1 MNTSQSSRRPTAAVV
16 VQSLLWLWLI
26 CLSVL
31 VVLGYQ
37 TMSDLADQER
47 LGTRLQRLEAQV
59 AGLAETTQ
67 TLQQRPAAATATV
80 LQDARQALEAR
91 IAQFEQALSDRA
103 TADDLQALRAEVEQ
117 IKARQTAAPV
127 PRAAAPAQPRASGK
141 AAAKPEPP
149 PLPFRVVGAELRAG
163 QRSVSVAP
171 SSADFTPDQLQVL
184 LPGDALGP
192 WRLQAI
198 EGNTAVF
205 QAGDQT
211 RRVAIP

>member
-1 MNTSQSSRRPTAAVV
+1 MNAPQASRRPAAAVV

-26 CLSVL
+26 GLSVF
-31 VVLGYQ
+31 VALGYQ
-37 TMSDLADQER
+37 TMNDQADQER
-47 LGTRLQRLEAQV
+47 LDSRLQRLEARS
-59 AGLAETTQ
+59 AGLVESIEAI
-67 TLQQRPAAATATV
+67 QQRPAVATAADLKDT
-80 LQDARQALEAR
+80 RQVLEAR
-91 IAQFEQALSDRA
+91 AAQVEKTLSGYA
-103 TADDLQALRAEVEQ
+103 AADDLQALRAEVEQ

-149 PLPFRVVGAELRAG
+149 PLPFRVVGAELRAA
-163 QRSVSVAP
+163 QPSVSVAP
-171 SSADFTPDQLQVL
+171 SSADSTPDQLQVL
-184 LPGDALGP
+184 LPADALGP

>member
-1 MNTSQSSRRPTAAVV
+1 MNAPQASRRPAAAVV

-26 CLSVL
+26 GLSVF
-31 VVLGYQ
+31 VALGYQ
-37 TMSDLADQER
+37 TMNDQADQER
-47 LGTRLQRLEAQV
+47 LDSRLQRLEARA
-59 AGLAETTQ
+59 AGLVESIEAI
-67 TLQQRPAAATATV
+67 QQRPAFATAADLKDT
-80 LQDARQALEAR
+80 RQVLEAR
-91 IAQFEQALSDRA
+91 AAQVEKTLSGYA
-103 TADDLQALRAEVEQ
+103 AADDLQALRAEVEQ

>member
-1 MNTSQSSRRPTAAVV
+1 MNAPQASRRPAAAVV

-26 CLSVL
+26 GLSVF
-31 VVLGYQ
+31 VALGYQ
-37 TMSDLADQER
+37 TMNDQADQER
-47 LGTRLQRLEAQV
+47 LDSRLQRLEARS
-59 AGLAETTQ
+59 AGLVETIEAI
-67 TLQQRPAAATATV
+67 QQRPAVATAADLKDT
-80 LQDARQALEAR
+80 RQVLEAR
-91 IAQFEQALSDRA
+91 AAQVEKTLSGYA
-103 TADDLQALRAEVEQ
+103 AADDLQALRAEVEQ

>member
-1 MNTSQSSRRPTAAVV
+1 MNAPQASRRPAAAVV

-26 CLSVL
+26 GISVF
-31 VVLGYQ
+31 VALGYQ
-37 TMSDLADQER
+37 TMNDQADQER
-47 LGTRLQRLEAQV
+47 LDSRLQRLEARS
-59 AGLAETTQ
+59 AGLVESIEAI
-67 TLQQRPAAATATV
+67 QQRPAVATAADLKDT
-80 LQDARQALEAR
+80 RQVLEAR
-91 IAQFEQALSDRA
+91 AAQVEKTLSGYA
-103 TADDLQALRAEVEQ
+103 AADDLQALRAEVEQ

-184 LPGDALGP
+184 LPGYALGP

>member
-91 IAQFEQALSDRA
+91 IAQFEQALSGRA
-103 TADDLQALRAEVEQ
+103 TADDLQALRAEVAQ
-117 IKARQTAAPV
+117 INVRQTAA
-127 PRAAAPAQPRASGK
+127 RATVPAQPRAPGK
-141 AAAKPEPP
+141 PAPAKPEPPP

-171 SSADFTPDQLQVL
+171 GAGDFTPDQLQVL
-184 LPGDALGP
+184 LPGDAVGP
-192 WRLQAI
+192 WRLLAI
-198 EGNTAVF
+198 DGNAAVF
-205 QAGDQT
+205 QIDGQV
-211 RRVAIP
+211 RRLAIP